1 MVSIERKY
9 AEKVE
14 QYLKNEFKCQ
24 TPISLD
30 LVVFHEE
37 DEDPMTVLK
46 HLQQRIQNDLIVIE
60 GNSLIEVP
68 LDNILETHRFN

>member
-1 MVSIERKY
+1 M
-9 AEKVE
+9 
-14 QYLKNEFKCQ
+14 KNEFKCQ
-24 TPISLD
+24 TPFSLD
-30 LVVFHEE
+30 LVVFNEE